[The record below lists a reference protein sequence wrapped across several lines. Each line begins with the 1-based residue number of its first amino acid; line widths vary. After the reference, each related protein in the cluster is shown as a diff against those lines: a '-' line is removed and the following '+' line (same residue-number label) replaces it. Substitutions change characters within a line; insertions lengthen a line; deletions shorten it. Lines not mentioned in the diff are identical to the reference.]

1 MFSWLLPLS
10 LKTIGIKILSNKCIV
25 GVTSWLGIQNFWVEG
40 EGVPDVTKK
49 SVTPNPKQEVFFTKT
64 VCQGMELITQYFE
77 HLANIFFYK
86 SCGRDLIHN
95 FYAKNHFNNYLKRG
109 LHI

>member
-1 MFSWLLPLS
+1 MVTTSKPKNHRYKDLIEQMYSRCDLL
-10 LKTIGIKILSNKCIV
+10 V
-25 GVTSWLGIQNFWVEG
+25 GYTEFLGG
-40 EGVPDVTKK
+40 GGGGTGCPKK

-64 VCQGMELITQYFE
+64 VCQGIELITRYFE